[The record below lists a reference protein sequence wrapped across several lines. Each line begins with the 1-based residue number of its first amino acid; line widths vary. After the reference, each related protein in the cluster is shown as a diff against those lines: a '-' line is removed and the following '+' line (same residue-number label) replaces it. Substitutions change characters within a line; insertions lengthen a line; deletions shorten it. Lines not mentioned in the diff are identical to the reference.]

1 MFHSAEHL
9 EADLAQLQ
17 FQNQTTLVSCACD
30 SDELGCV
37 SRTVSM
43 WDNMGFVDAIVNYSE
58 GGKAALTV
66 LTLTSL
72 RCMAVVLWYHL
83 SPESWDA
90 RNGEATEWCMKWY
103 ID

>member
-58 GGKAALTV
+58 GGKGSAHGANVDVAEVHGCTTV
-66 LTLTSL
+66 VS
-72 RCMAVVLWYHL
+72 
-83 SPESWDA
+83 SQS
-90 RNGEATEWCMKWY
+90 
-103 ID
+103 